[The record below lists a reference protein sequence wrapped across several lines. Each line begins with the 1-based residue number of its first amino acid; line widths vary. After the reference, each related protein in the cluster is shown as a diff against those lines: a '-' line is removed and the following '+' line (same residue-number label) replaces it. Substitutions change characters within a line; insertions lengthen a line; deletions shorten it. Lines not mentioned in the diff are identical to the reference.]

1 MPSYSLEIIVVALG
15 LLMLLIEAFAP
26 VTDKRS
32 IAWLGALGLVVV
44 LCLLVKVAPH
54 DASSTHPFWTFYAED
69 GLAMFF
75 KGLALVCTLIV
86 LLMSVDFAPVLKR
99 YLAPSEKGAHP
110 DAGVGEFYALPVFI
124 CAGLMWM
131 ASANNLVS
139 IFVTLE
145 MVTIGFYVLVSYMRR
160 NNASLEAG
168 VKYLVLGALSTG
180 FLVYGFTWLYGITGE
195 FELGKIGA
203 ALHTDSETIGRGP
216 QLFAFALVLIAL
228 GFKIGAVPFQLW
240 IPDVYQGAPTPVT
253 AFLSV
258 GSKAAGFVIL
268 IRLAQVFL
276 ESGAIGAQT
285 LTVFAIVAGATLVVG
300 NLAALPQTNFKRLLA
315 YSSISHAGFLLM
327 AVGSLGKAGTDAA
340 TAPDSATSAIAFYLA
355 AYLLMTLLAFV
366 IMTAVRRHTH
376 SDEMCAYHGLGK
388 RAPFLAFALTIAM
401 ASLAGVPLTAG
412 FFGIFF
418 VFALAISGGHY
429 LLVGIA
435 VIAAAAGF
443 YYYFKVIRAMYWEA
457 PADDSGSSAAA
468 DSSLKL
474 SAASRF
480 VIVVL
485 LIAIVVFGFYPNGIL
500 NLLS

>member
-44 LCLLVKVAPH
+44 LCLLAKVTPH
-54 DASSTHPFWTFYAED
+54 AADSTHPFWGFYADD
-69 GLAMFF
+69 GLALFF
-75 KGLALVCTLIV
+75 KGLALLCTIIV
-86 LLMSVDFAPVLKR
+86 LVMSVDFAPVLKR
-99 YLAPSEKGAHP
+99 YLAPSEKGAHA

-124 CAGLMWM
+124 CAGLMWLV
-131 ASANNLVS
+131 SANNLVS

-145 MVTIGFYVLVSYMRR
+145 MVTIGFFVLVSYMRR

-195 FELGKIGA
+195 FELGKIGVVLA
-203 ALHTDSETIGRGP
+203 SDSETIGRAP

-228 GFKIGAVPFQLW
+228 SFKIGAVPFQLW

-258 GSKAAGFVIL
+258 GSKTAGFVVL
-268 IRLAQVFL
+268 IRIAQVFL

-285 LTVFAIVAGATLVVG
+285 LTVFAMVAGATLVVG

-327 AVGSLGKAGTDAA
+327 ALGSLTKASTDTAA
-340 TAPDSATSAIAFYLA
+340 APGSAASAIAFYLA
-355 AYLLMTLLAFV
+355 AYLLMTLLAFI
-366 IMTAVRRHTH
+366 IMIAISRHTN
-376 SDEMCAYHGLGK
+376 SDEISAYRGLGK

-412 FFGIFF
+412 FFGKFF
-418 VFALAISGGHY
+418 VFALAINAENY

-435 VIAAAAGF
+435 VIAAGAGF
-443 YYYFKVIRAMYWEA
+443 YYYFKVIRAMYWET
-457 PADDSGSSAAA
+457 PSDDSASSKAAE
-468 DSSLKL
+468 SSLTL
-474 SAASRF
+474 SIASRF